1 MVIPPTISI
10 EIGLYPSYASTN
22 KKKRERITPHGPIH
36 VEGFFMREELDLN
49 RDGNRGMSC

>member
-22 KKKRERITPHGPIH
+22 KKKRERMTPHSSIN
-36 VEGFFMREELDLN
+36 VEGLFMQEGLDLN
-49 RDGNRGMSC
+49 RDGNRGMRW